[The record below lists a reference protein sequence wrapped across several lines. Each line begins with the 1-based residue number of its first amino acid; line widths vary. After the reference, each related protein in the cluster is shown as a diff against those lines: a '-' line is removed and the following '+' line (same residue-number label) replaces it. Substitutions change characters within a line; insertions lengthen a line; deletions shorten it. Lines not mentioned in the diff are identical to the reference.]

1 MCLLL
6 SCCVPLLYA
15 LMCLNVYFG
24 ASWCASTIRRWVH
37 ASWEPLYLPLG
48 SVQQQHIVSATSSNC
63 RLLLGWHFHTTCSSS
78 YLLIPWLFL
87 LLILLLL
94 PSHPYI
100 WLLHCNALWVK
111 VVGCPSQRICFG
123 VFDVVF
129 CRSSQKLRTSESFEY
144 YSQHESHAAIKHQPV
159 MKSHQREDLSH
170 RMSPIENVQNNC
182 NESMTNV
189 SFLGILNQESTYSWM
204 PSSKVPKYTKTGKS
218 QEF

>member
-1 MCLLL
+1 MIYIVCFSAPRFSLLYASFCVSMCFLL

-24 ASWCASTIRRWVH
+24 ASWCALPIRRWVH
-37 ASWEPLYLPLG
+37 ASWEPLYLPLA

-78 YLLIPWLFL
+78 YLLIPRLFL

-123 VFDVVF
+123 VFGVFFVV
-129 CRSSQKLRTSESFEY
+129 RHKNWEQVRVLNIIHSMSRT
-144 YSQHESHAAIKHQPV
+144 
-159 MKSHQREDLSH
+159 L
-170 RMSPIENVQNNC
+170 
-182 NESMTNV
+182 
-189 SFLGILNQESTYSWM
+189 
-204 PSSKVPKYTKTGKS
+204 PSNINL
-218 QEF
+218 